1 MSILLLRGEQMYKV
15 KVKDEF
21 GDTREVSHDWDGTPF
36 HSSVGAERW
45 IAEAQEVAPGC
56 AYDWEPICQ
65 K

>member
-1 MSILLLRGEQMYKV
+1 MYKV